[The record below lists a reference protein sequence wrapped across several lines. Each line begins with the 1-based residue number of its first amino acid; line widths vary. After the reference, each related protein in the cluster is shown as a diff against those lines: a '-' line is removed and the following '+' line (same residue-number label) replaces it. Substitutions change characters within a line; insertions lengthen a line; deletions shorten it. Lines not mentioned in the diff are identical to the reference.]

1 MGLLVVAGRTKAW
14 TLVVVLVKVKETRSS
29 AGIVI
34 IIIEAALDMP
44 ESAMLLRC
52 CGGPATDVVGKK
64 KERSA

>member
-14 TLVVVLVKVKETRSS
+14 TLVVLLVKVKETRSS

-44 ESAMLLRC
+44 ESAMLLRS